1 MKQSALFK
9 HGELQD
15 ENIEQIGYRLYLK
28 FSDRTPAK
36 ATLYHNNTLV
46 KIIEL
51 SDKVAKKLLVV
62 EAVEMGAEKK
72 ALAAALGITRQ
83 TVHNYVEINK
93 YVGIEGLIHNYS
105 PLRSKSLRE
114 QRRRHSNR
122 RSTGNKARQVEEIHK
137 QEREACGS
145 QRELPLATVPIAAG
159 DQPVREEHNR
169 KDTCYGV
176 WLFFSYNVG
185 W

>member
-72 ALAAALGITRQ
+72 ALAAALGITA
-83 TVHNYVEINK
+83 I
-93 YVGIEGLIHNYS
+93 GIYPPIRPMHPGRWAPIGIKATYIVKEDDCEDC
-105 PLRSKSLRE
+105 RE
-114 QRRRHSNR
+114 QGSCHCMAEISPGHVKEMLTDGSN
-122 RSTGNKARQVEEIHK
+122 
-137 QEREACGS
+137 
-145 QRELPLATVPIAAG
+145 
-159 DQPVREEHNR
+159 
-169 KDTCYGV
+169 
-176 WLFFSYNVG
+176 
-185 W
+185 